1 MYLDNSAYFNDFS
14 MNTCTEFEWFSVTF
28 QSLQISTTFHEIHW
42 FFLDLEAELNF
53 LNFSRAVGTLYLVVF
68 TEAAVSFFFFFFII
82 MQHTISYSEPSHSF
96 LFFKMFANHLFLVQ
110 QTGWDLKKMSI
121 ALILSIFA
129 ELFHNGVRRKKGPAW
144 SIIIIVLGGDWPCLL
159 RSNLT

>member
-1 MYLDNSAYFNDFS
+1 MQHVFGQFCIFQRFFLEHLYRIW
-14 MNTCTEFEWFSVTF
+14 ERFSVPF

-42 FFLDLEAELNF
+42 SWSWPEFPKFFKSCGNP
-53 LNFSRAVGTLYLVVF
+53 
-68 TEAAVSFFFFFFII
+68 VSCCVHRSCCIFFFFFFII
-82 MQHTISYSEPSHSF
+82 MQHTIGYSERSHSF

-110 QTGWDLKKMSI
+110 QTGWGLNKMSI

-144 SIIIIVLGGDWPCLL
+144 SIIVIVLGGDWPWLL
-159 RSNLT
+159 RSNST